1 MKDRVRISLTLRP
14 EIVNLLDS
22 KIDGTKI
29 RNRSHAVEQ
38 FLKQVLVTGAGQAV
52 ILIGDQDKIMTEIC
66 GLSVFE
72 RMLEQLRKASINKII
87 ICCTKNSDKIK
98 KILAKKKYA
107 DSNFSFAKNKLKGTA
122 ASLLECRK
130 HLDPGDFFL
139 IYGDVMAEID
149 FYDFQDFHKSMNG
162 IATITVT
169 SIADPLPWGIVRV
182 KRNLVTEFIEKP
194 TPKEVENI
202 RLTNLINGGIFA
214 FSEEIFG
221 YINGKTVSLERDVF
235 PKLIKSKQLF
245 SYLLDGVWVNVGSN
259 DMLAHAKKYCT
270 YKK

>member
-38 FLKQVLVTGAGQAV
+38 FLKQVLATGAGQAV
-52 ILIGDQDKIMTEIC
+52 FLIGDQDKSMIEIC
-66 GLSVFE
+66 GQSVLE
-72 RMLEQLRKASINKII
+72 RMLEHLRKASINKII
-87 ICCTKNSDKIK
+87 ICCTKKSDKIK
-98 KILAKKKYA
+98 KVLSKKKY
-107 DSNFSFAKNKLKGTA
+107 SGLTVSFAKNELKGTA
-122 ASLLECRK
+122 PSLLECK
-130 HLDPGDFFL
+130 KYLDPGNFFL
-139 IYGDVMAEID
+139 IYGDVLAEID
-149 FYDFQDFHKSMNG
+149 FYDFRDFHKTSNCV
-162 IATITVT
+162 ATMTVT

-194 TPKEVENI
+194 TPREVENI
-202 RLTNLINGGIFA
+202 RLTNLINAGIFA

-221 YINGKTVSLERDVF
+221 YIGSKTVSLEKEVF
-235 PKLIKSKQLF
+235 PKLIASRQLY
-245 SYLLDGVWVNVGSN
+245 SYLLDGVWVNVSGKN
-259 DMLAHAKKYCT
+259 MLAHAQKYCT